1 MTVAVKNNPKL
12 WETSKKMAC
21 KQAGLCKHSARKMQW
36 ATRYYKSKGG
46 TYASPK
52 SSKNSLTKWG
62 KEKWR
67 TYNNQKSKGKL
78 RYLPS
83 KAWDHL
89 SPEQIRRTNNEKRR
103 GYNKG
108 KQFVSNPKDVANIAK
123 NFRSPY
129 GKSSRRK
136 SSRRKSPRRNSARRK
151 SSRLKS
157 PRRKSSRRKSSRRKS
172 PIRNSARRKSPRRK
186 SLKRKSSPRRNYSPK
201 TTYKKRY

>member
-83 KAWDHL
+83 KAWEHL

-129 GKSSRRK
+129 GKSP
-136 SSRRKSPRRNSARRK
+136 RRKSPRRN
-151 SSRLKS
+151 S

-172 PIRNSARRKSPRRK
+172 PRRKSPRRK
-186 SLKRKSSPRRNYSPK
+186 SPRRKSPRRKSPKRKSPKRKSPPRRNYSPK

>member
-1 MTVAVKNNPKL
+1 MTVAVKNNPNL

-36 ATRYYKSKGG
+36 ATKYYKSKGG

-89 SPEQIRRTNNEKRR
+89 SPEQIIRTNNEKRR

-123 NFRSPY
+123 KFRSPY
-129 GKSSRRK
+129 EKSPRRK
-136 SSRRKSPRRNSARRK
+136 SSRRNSPRRKSQRRK
-151 SSRLKS
+151 SSRRKS

-172 PIRNSARRKSPRRK
+172 PRRNS
-186 SLKRKSSPRRNYSPK
+186 SPK

>member
-1 MTVAVKNNPKL
+1 MTVAVKNNPSL

-21 KQAGLCKHSARKMQW
+21 KKAGLCKHSARKMQW
-36 ATRYYKSKGG
+36 ATKYYKSKGG

-89 SPEQIRRTNNEKRR
+89 SPEQIKRTNNEKLR
-103 GYNKG
+103 GYKRG

-129 GKSSRRK
+129 
-136 SSRRKSPRRNSARRK
+136 RKSPKKR
-151 SSRLKS
+151 S
-157 PRRKSSRRKSSRRKS
+157 PKKRS
-172 PIRNSARRKSPRRK
+172 PK
-186 SLKRKSSPRRNYSPK
+186 KRSPK
-201 TTYKKRY
+201 TRSPKTRSPKTRSSPKTSFRRR